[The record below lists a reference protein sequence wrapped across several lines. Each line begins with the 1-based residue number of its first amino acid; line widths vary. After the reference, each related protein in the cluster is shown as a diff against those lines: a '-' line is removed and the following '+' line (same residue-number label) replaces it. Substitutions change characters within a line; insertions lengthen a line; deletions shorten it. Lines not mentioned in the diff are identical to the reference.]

1 MITIPESWLLGP
13 RMFDLS
19 GRRAIVTG
27 GSRGL
32 GTAIATALA
41 SCGATV
47 LLTARKSDDAKRVA
61 DSIASATQQTVY
73 GMALEISDTESIPQF
88 VEQAVEE
95 LSGIDILVNNAGI
108 NIRGP
113 IETLSLEEFRNVCN
127 VNVTGVWYLSKHVVP
142 HMKRQGYG
150 RIVNMAS
157 TLGTVGLANRTPY
170 ASSKGAVVQMTRSLA
185 IELAKDGI
193 TVNAIC
199 PGPFLTPMNESI
211 ADTEDAK
218 RNILGATALERW
230 GRLEEIQGAAIFLAS
245 GASSYCTGSLLTV
258 DGGWTAK

>member
-1 MITIPESWLLGP
+1 MTTIPESWLLGP

-32 GTAIATALA
+32 GTAMTTALA

-47 LLTARKSDDAKRVA
+47 LLTARKAEDAERVA
-61 DSIASATQQTVY
+61 DSIASATGQKVY
-73 GMALEISDTESIPQF
+73 GMALEIEDTESIPRF
-88 VEQAVEE
+88 VEQAIDK
-95 LSGIDILVNNAGI
+95 LSGVDILVNNAGI

-113 IETLSLEEFRNVCN
+113 IESLSLEDFRSVCN
-127 VNVTGVWYLSKHVVP
+127 VNVTGVWYLAKHVVP
-142 HMKRQGYG
+142 HMKRHGYG

-157 TLGTVGLANRTPY
+157 TLGSVGLANRTPY

-199 PGPFLTPMNESI
+199 PGPFLTPMNQPI

-218 RNILGATALERW
+218 KNILGATALERW
-230 GRLEEIQGAAIFLAS
+230 GRLEEIQGAVVYLAS
-245 GASSYCTGSLLTV
+245 NASSYCTGSLLTV

>member
-1 MITIPESWLLGP
+1 MIPESWLLGT

-19 GRRAIVTG
+19 GCRAIITG

-32 GTAIATALA
+32 GTAIAAAIA
-41 SCGATV
+41 SCGAKV
-47 LLTARKSDDAKRVA
+47 MITARSADDAHQVA
-61 DSIASATQQTVY
+61 NSIAAATRQDVF
-73 GMALEISDTESIPQF
+73 GLPLEMGDTDAFPKF
-88 VEQAVEE
+88 VELAAKK
-95 LSGIDILVNNAGI
+95 LGGIDILVNNAGI

-113 IETLSLEEFRNVCN
+113 IEQSTLEEFRKVCD
-127 VNVTGVWYLSKHVVP
+127 VNVTGVWYLAKQVVP
-142 HMKRQGYG
+142 FMKQQKYG
-150 RIVNMAS
+150 RIINMAS

-170 ASSKGAVVQMTRSLA
+170 ASSKGAVVQLTRALA

-199 PGPFLTPMNESI
+199 PGPFLTPMNEPI

-230 GRLEEIQGAAIFLAS
+230 GKLEEIQGAAVFLAS
-245 GASSYCTGSLLTV
+245 AASSYCTGSLLTV
-258 DGGWTAK
+258 DGGWTAR

>member
-1 MITIPESWLLGP
+1 MITIPESWLLGT

-73 GMALEISDTESIPQF
+73 GMALEISDTESIPRF
-88 VEQAVEE
+88 VEQAVEK
-95 LSGIDILVNNAGI
+95 LSGVDILVNNAGI

-127 VNVTGVWYLSKHVVP
+127 VNVTGVWYLAKQIVP

>member
-1 MITIPESWLLGP
+1 MTTIPESWLLGP

-19 GRRAIVTG
+19 GRRAIITG

-32 GTAIATALA
+32 GTAMATALA
-41 SCGATV
+41 SCGAKV
-47 LLTARKSDDAKRVA
+47 LITARNPDDAERVA
-61 DSIASATQQTVY
+61 DSIAAATHQEVF
-73 GMALEISDTESIPQF
+73 GMGLEISNAETIPSF
-88 VEQAVEE
+88 VDRALERLGGVE
-95 LSGIDILVNNAGI
+95 ILINNAGI

-113 IETLSLEEFRNVCN
+113 IDALSLEEFRKVCD
-127 VNVTGVWYLSKHVVP
+127 VNVTGVWSMTKYVVP
-142 HMKRQGYG
+142 IMKRHGYG
-150 RIVNMAS
+150 RIVNIAS

-185 IELAKDGI
+185 IELAKEGI

-199 PGPFLTPMNESI
+199 PGPFLTPMNEPI

-230 GRLEEIQGAAIFLAS
+230 GKLEEIQGAVVFLS
-245 GASSYCTGSLLTV
+245 SQASSYCTGSLLTV
-258 DGGWTAK
+258 DGGWTAR

>member
-1 MITIPESWLLGP
+1 MTTIPESWLLGP
-13 RMFDLS
+13 KMFDLS
-19 GRRAIVTG
+19 GRNAIVTG

-32 GTAIATALA
+32 GTAMATALA

-47 LLTARKSDDAKRVA
+47 LLTSRNSDDAERVA
-61 DSIASATQQTVY
+61 DSISSVTGQKVI
-73 GMALEISDTESIPQF
+73 GMALKIDEIESIPGF
-88 VEQAVEE
+88 VEHAVER
-95 LSGIDILVNNAGI
+95 LSGVDILVNNAGI

-113 IETLSLEEFRNVCN
+113 IESLSLEEFRSVCN
-127 VNVTGVWYLSKHVVP
+127 VNVTGVWYLAKHIVP
-142 HMKRQGYG
+142 HMKRKGYG
-150 RIVNMAS
+150 RIVNLAS
-157 TLGTVGLANRTPY
+157 TLGSVGLANRTPY
-170 ASSKGAVVQMTRSLA
+170 ASSKGAVVQMTRALA

-199 PGPFLTPMNESI
+199 PGPFLTPMNEPI

-230 GRLEEIQGAAIFLAS
+230 GRLEEIQGAVVFLAS
-245 GASSYCTGSLLTV
+245 QASSYCTGSLLTV

>member
-1 MITIPESWLLGP
+1 MTTIPESWLLGP

-32 GTAIATALA
+32 GTAMATALA

-47 LLTARKSDDAKRVA
+47 LLTSRKSDDAQRVA
-61 DSIASATQQTVY
+61 DSISSATGQKVV
-73 GMALEISDTESIPQF
+73 GMALEIAETESIPRF
-88 VEQAVEE
+88 VEQAVER
-95 LSGIDILVNNAGI
+95 LAGVDILVNNAGI

-113 IETLSLEEFRNVCN
+113 IESLSLEEFRSVSE
-127 VNVTGVWYLSKHVVP
+127 VNVTGVWYLSKHIVP
-142 HMKRQGYG
+142 HMKRQAYG

-157 TLGTVGLANRTPY
+157 TLGSVGLANRTPY
-170 ASSKGAVVQMTRSLA
+170 ASSKGAVVQMTRALA

-199 PGPFLTPMNESI
+199 PGPFLTPMNEPI

-230 GRLEEIQGAAIFLAS
+230 GRLEEIQGAVVFLAS
-245 GASSYCTGSLLTV
+245 QASSYCTGSLLTV

>member
-1 MITIPESWLLGP
+1 M
-13 RMFDLS
+13 
-19 GRRAIVTG
+19 AC
-27 GSRGL
+27 
-32 GTAIATALA
+32 ALA

-47 LLTARKSDDAKRVA
+47 AITARKIDDAKRVA
-61 DSIASATQQTVY
+61 DSIAQATGQAAY
-73 GMALEISDTESIPQF
+73 GFALEIADTQSIAGL
-88 VEQAVEE
+88 VEQSVDT
-95 LSGIDILVNNAGI
+95 LGGVDILVNNAGI

-113 IETLSLEEFRNVCN
+113 IESLSLEDFRAVCD
-127 VNVTGVWYLSKHVVP
+127 VNITGLWYVTKLLVP
-142 HMKRQGYG
+142 IMKRQNYG

-199 PGPFLTPMNESI
+199 PGPFLTPMNEPI
-211 ADTEDAK
+211 ADSEDAK

-230 GRLEEIQGAAIFLAS
+230 GRLEEIQGAVVFLAS
-245 GASSYCTGSLLTV
+245 QASSYCTGSLLTV
-258 DGGWTAK
+258 DGGWTAR

>member
-1 MITIPESWLLGP
+1 
-13 RMFDLS
+13 MFDLT

-32 GTAIATALA
+32 GTAMACALA
-41 SCGATV
+41 SCGANV
-47 LLTARKSDDAKRVA
+47 VITARKVEDATRVA
-61 DSIASATQQTVY
+61 NSIAESTNQPVY
-73 GMALEISDTESIPQF
+73 GIALEISDTESIPKFAEQS
-88 VEQAVEE
+88 VEK
-95 LSGIDILVNNAGI
+95 LGGIDILVNNAGI

-113 IETLSLEEFRNVCN
+113 IEELSLDEFRKVCD
-127 VNVTGVWYLSKHVVP
+127 VNITGVWYLTKQLVP
-142 HMKRQGYG
+142 IMKRQNYG
-150 RIVNMAS
+150 RIVNIAS

-199 PGPFLTPMNESI
+199 PGPFLTPMNEPI
-211 ADTEDAK
+211 AETEDAK

-230 GRLEEIQGAAIFLAS
+230 GRLEEIQGAVVFLAS
-245 GASSYCTGSLLTV
+245 QASSYCTGSLLTV
-258 DGGWTAK
+258 DGGWTAR

>member
-1 MITIPESWLLGP
+1 
-13 RMFDLS
+13 MFDLS

-47 LLTARKSDDAKRVA
+47 LLTSRKADDAQRVA
-61 DSIASATQQTVY
+61 DAIATATGQKVF
-73 GMALEISDTESIPQF
+73 GLRLEIDETESIPAF
-88 VEQAVEE
+88 VEQAVEK
-95 LSGIDILVNNAGI
+95 LSGVDILVNNAGI

-113 IETLSLEEFRNVCN
+113 IESLSLEDFRNVNN
-127 VNVTGVWYLSKHVVP
+127 VNVTGVWYVAKHVVP
-142 HMKRQGYG
+142 HMKRQKYG

-157 TLGTVGLANRTPY
+157 TLGSVGLANRTPY
-170 ASSKGAVVQMTRSLA
+170 ASSKGAVVQLTRSLA
-185 IELAKDGI
+185 IELAKDGV

-199 PGPFLTPMNESI
+199 PGPFLTPMNEPI

-230 GRLEEIQGAAIFLAS
+230 GRLEEIQGAVVFLAS
-245 GASSYCTGSLLTV
+245 NASSYCTGSLLTV